1 MWVEMIGL
9 AGFVLSATLLVYHH
23 ALYPLLLRKL
33 ARRSQQALPDIHPR
47 GWQSVAGDQVLPSVE
62 ILMPA
67 YNEAQHISEKLRN
80 LAQLDYPRGRWQV
93 VLLCDGCS
101 DDTARL
107 AAAVASEPEC
117 QDLPLVI
124 RDFAD
129 NRGKIHRINQAMT
142 QGRAELVLFT
152 DVSALLPIDSLLA
165 LAAHFANHKV
175 GAVSLGY
182 HLMQPGSEGE
192 QAYWR
197 YQSAIKQ
204 QESQLGCVQGAHGAG
219 WAMRRALFQALP
231 ADTINDD
238 FILPMQVAARGYQVV
253 YEPRLRALELECI
266 DAVSEQRRR
275 RRIAAGN
282 TQQIGRLR
290 ALLNPRLGAS
300 AFMFFS
306 GKVLRVLMP
315 YCLLAM
321 LVCNAMF
328 LSLGLWAKLL
338 FLAQIAGYGLF
349 IAMNL
354 LPQFPPHKLLRL
366 INYLLLGHWANLIG
380 SMRYL
385 SGLQRG
391 AWQRA
396 KEV

>member
-1 MWVEMIGL
+1 MWGDYLAL
-9 AGFVLSATLLVYHH
+9 AGFVLSASLLVYHH
-23 ALYPLLLRKL
+23 ALYPLLLNQL
-33 ARRSQQALPDIHPR
+33 AKRCQQALPDIPQR
-47 GWQSVAGDQVLPSVE
+47 GWQATAEDATYPSVE

-67 YNEAQHISEKLRN
+67 YNEAEHIAAKLRN
-80 LAQLDYPRGRWQV
+80 LAQLDYPQGRWHV

-101 DDTARL
+101 DNTATL
-107 AAAVASEPEC
+107 AEAVAREPEC

-124 RDFAD
+124 RDYAD
-129 NRGKIHRINQAMT
+129 NRGKIYRINQAMA
-142 QGRAELVLFT
+142 QAQAELVLFT

-165 LAAHFANHKV
+165 VTAHFAANPV

-182 HLMQPGSEGE
+182 HLMQPSSDGE
-192 QAYWR
+192 QTYWR

-204 QESQLGCVQGAHGAG
+204 QESLLGCVQGAHGAG
-219 WAMRRALFQALP
+219 WAMRRSLYKPLP

-238 FILPMQVAARGYQVV
+238 FILPMQVAAQGYQVV
-253 YEPRLRALELECI
+253 YEPRLRSLELECI
-266 DAVSEQRRR
+266 DALSEQRRR

-321 LVCNAMF
+321 LVCNGLL
-328 LSLGLWAKLL
+328 LSLGYLPKLL
-338 FLAQIAGYGLF
+338 FLMQISGYGLF
-349 IAMNL
+349 IALNL
-354 LPQFPPHKLLRL
+354 LPQFPPHKLLRV

-380 SMRYL
+380 SVRYL
-385 SGLQRG
+385 TGLQRG